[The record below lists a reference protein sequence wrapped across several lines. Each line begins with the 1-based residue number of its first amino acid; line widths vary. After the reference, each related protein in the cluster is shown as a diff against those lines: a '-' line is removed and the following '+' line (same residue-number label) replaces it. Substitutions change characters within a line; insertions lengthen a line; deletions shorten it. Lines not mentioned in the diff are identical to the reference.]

1 MQTLIKNG
9 QVIDPANQLNG
20 PFDILINNRKIEAI
34 EPQGKISGS
43 KLKDVPVIDAKNCV
57 VAPGFCDMHVHFRE
71 PGHEYKETIETGSA
85 SAAAGGFSTVAVMPN
100 TSPVNDNRSITELIF
115 SQAKKTNL
123 VNVLPIGAIT
133 KGLKGE
139 SLSDMGE
146 LKEAGCIG
154 YSDDG
159 RPVMNSELMRRAF
172 EYSRMFGLPCIQHSE
187 ILDLTREGCM
197 NEGIISTELGL
208 KGMPVEAED
217 IMVFRD
223 ICLLRKTGG
232 RLHVAHISS
241 GGAVELVRQAKAK
254 GLPVTCEVA
263 PHHFTLTEE
272 ACRNYDTNAKMSPPL
287 RTHEDLELIK
297 EGLRDGTIDI
307 IATDHA
313 PHDVADKQM
322 EFSKACFGIVGLETA
337 LPLTLKM
344 VDEKVI
350 TLQKAVDL
358 LTHQPCRLF
367 NLDKGTLGVG
377 KDADIVIFN
386 PKTQYAIEP
395 EKFKSRSKNSP
406 YKGWK
411 VRGKV
416 LHTLVAGK
424 TIYSAYMDNLSNSA
438 NP

>member
-9 QVIDPANQLNG
+9 QVIDPANQLDG
-20 PFDILINNRKIEAI
+20 SFDILINNGKIEAI

-159 RPVMNSELMRRAF
+159 RPVMDSELMRRAF

-187 ILDLTREGCM
+187 TLDLTQGGCM

-313 PHDVADKQM
+313 PHDLADKQM

-358 LTHQPCRLF
+358 LTQQPCRLF
-367 NLDKGTLGVG
+367 NLNKGNLGVG

-386 PKTQYAIEP
+386 PKTQYTIEP

-424 TIYSAYMDNLSNSA
+424 TVYSASNE
-438 NP
+438 

>member
-9 QVIDPANQLNG
+9 QVIDPANQLDG
-20 PFDILINNRKIEAI
+20 SFDILINNGKIEAI

-159 RPVMNSELMRRAF
+159 RPVMDSELMRRAF

-187 ILDLTREGCM
+187 ILDLTQGGCM

-241 GGAVELVRQAKAK
+241 GGAVDLVRQAKAK

-367 NLDKGTLGVG
+367 NLDKGSLGVG
-377 KDADIVIFN
+377 RDADIVIFN
-386 PKTQYAIEP
+386 PKTQYTIEP

-424 TIYSAYMDNLSNSA
+424 TIYSAYNG
-438 NP
+438 

>member
-9 QVIDPANQLNG
+9 QVIDPANQLDG
-20 PFDILINNRKIEAI
+20 SFDILINNGKIEAI
-34 EPQGKISGS
+34 EAQGKISGS

-159 RPVMNSELMRRAF
+159 RPVMDSELMRRAF

-187 ILDLTREGCM
+187 ILDLTQGGCM

-313 PHDVADKQM
+313 PHNLADKQM

-358 LTHQPCRLF
+358 LTQQPCRLF
-367 NLDKGTLGVG
+367 NLNKGNLGVG

-386 PKTQYAIEP
+386 PKTQYTIEP

-424 TIYSAYMDNLSNSA
+424 TVYSAYNE
-438 NP
+438 

>member
-43 KLKDVPVIDAKNCV
+43 KLKDVPVIDANNCV

-159 RPVMNSELMRRAF
+159 RPVMDSELMRRAF

-187 ILDLTREGCM
+187 TLDLTQGGCM

-313 PHDVADKQM
+313 PHDLADKQM
-322 EFSKACFGIVGLETA
+322 EFSNACFGIVGLETA

-424 TIYSAYMDNLSNSA
+424 TVYSASNE
-438 NP
+438 

>member
-159 RPVMNSELMRRAF
+159 RPVMDSELMRRAF

-187 ILDLTREGCM
+187 ILDLTQGGCM

-313 PHDVADKQM
+313 PHDLADKQM

-424 TIYSAYMDNLSNSA
+424 TIYSAYNE
-438 NP
+438 

>member
-9 QVIDPANQLNG
+9 HVIDPANEIDG
-20 PFDILINNRKIEAI
+20 FFDILINNRKIEAVA
-34 EPQGKISGS
+34 PQGKIPAG
-43 KLKDVPVIDAKNCV
+43 KIKDDQIIDAKGCI

-100 TSPVNDNRSITELIF
+100 TSPVNDNRSVTELVI
-115 SQAKKTNL
+115 SQAKKTAL
-123 VNVLPIGAIT
+123 VNIFPIGAIT

-139 SLSDMGE
+139 TLSDMGE
-146 LKEAGCIG
+146 LKESGCIG

-159 RPVMNSELMRRAF
+159 RPVMDSELMRRAL
-172 EYSRMFGLPCIQHSE
+172 EYSRMFDLPCIQHSE
-187 ILDLTREGCM
+187 ILDLTRGGCM
-197 NEGIISTELGL
+197 NEGIVSTELGL

-223 ICLLRKTGG
+223 ICLLEKTGG

-241 GGAVELVRQAKAK
+241 GGSVELVRQAKAK

-272 ACRNYDTNAKMSPPL
+272 ACRNYDTNTKMSPPL
-287 RTHEDLELIK
+287 RTDTDIDLIK
-297 EGLRDGTIDI
+297 KGLKDGTIDM

-313 PHDVADKQM
+313 PHDLADKQV
-322 EFSKACFGIVGLETA
+322 EFSNACFGIVGLETA
-337 LPLTLKM
+337 LPLTLKL
-344 VDEKVI
+344 VDENII

-358 LTHQPCRLF
+358 LTHQPCRVF
-367 NLDKGTLGVG
+367 KLDKGTLGVG

-386 PKTQYAIEP
+386 ADTEYTIDPA
-395 EKFKSRSKNSP
+395 KFKSRSKNSP

-411 VRGKV
+411 VRGKI

-424 TIYSAYMDNLSNSA
+424 TVYSSDNE
-438 NP
+438 

>member
-9 QVIDPANQLNG
+9 QVIDPANQIDGL
-20 PFDILINNRKIEAI
+20 FDILINNRKIEAV
-34 EPQGKISGS
+34 EPQGKVSAS
-43 KLKDVPVIDAKNCV
+43 KIKEAQIIDAKDCV
-57 VAPGFCDMHVHFRE
+57 IAPGFCDMHVHFRE

-85 SAAAGGFSTVAVMPN
+85 SAAAGGFSTVVVMPN
-100 TSPVNDNRSITELIF
+100 TSPVNDNRSVTELIL
-115 SQAKKTNL
+115 SQAKKTGI

-139 SLSDMGE
+139 ILSDMGE
-146 LKEAGCIG
+146 LKESGCIG

-159 RPVMNSELMRRAF
+159 KPVMDSELMRRAL
-172 EYSRMFGLPCIQHSE
+172 EYSRMFDLPCIQHSE
-187 ILDLTREGCM
+187 ILDLTRGGCM
-197 NEGIISTELGL
+197 NEGIVSTELGL

-223 ICLLRKTGG
+223 ISLLPKTGG

-287 RTHEDLELIK
+287 RTDRDIELIK

-313 PHDVADKQM
+313 PHDLADKQV
-322 EFSKACFGIVGLETA
+322 EFSNACFGIVGLETA
-337 LPLTLKM
+337 LPLTLKL
-344 VDEKVI
+344 VDENII

-358 LTHQPCRLF
+358 LTQQPCRIF

-386 PKTQYAIEP
+386 PSTKYIIDPAN
-395 EKFKSRSKNSP
+395 FKSRSKNSP

-411 VRGKV
+411 VRGEI

-424 TIYSAYMDNLSNSA
+424 IVYSAHNK
-438 NP
+438 

>member
-9 QVIDPANQLNG
+9 QVIDPANQLDG
-20 PFDILINNRKIEAI
+20 SFDILINNGKIEAI

-159 RPVMNSELMRRAF
+159 RPVMDSELMRRAF

-187 ILDLTREGCM
+187 TLDLTQGGCM

-313 PHDVADKQM
+313 PHGLADKQM

-358 LTHQPCRLF
+358 LTQQPCRLF
-367 NLDKGTLGVG
+367 NLNKGNLGVG

-386 PKTQYAIEP
+386 PKTQYTIEP

-424 TIYSAYMDNLSNSA
+424 TVYSAYNE
-438 NP
+438 

>member
-9 QVIDPANQLNG
+9 QVIDPANQLDG
-20 PFDILINNRKIEAI
+20 SFDVLINNGKIEAI

-159 RPVMNSELMRRAF
+159 RPVMDSELMRRAF

-187 ILDLTREGCM
+187 ILDLTQGGCM

-313 PHDVADKQM
+313 PHDLADKQM

-358 LTHQPCRLF
+358 LTQQPCRLF
-367 NLDKGTLGVG
+367 NLNKGNLGVG

-386 PKTQYAIEP
+386 PKTQYTVEP

-424 TIYSAYMDNLSNSA
+424 TIYSAYNG
-438 NP
+438 

>member
-9 QVIDPANQLNG
+9 QVIDPANQLDG
-20 PFDILINNRKIEAI
+20 SFEILINNGKIEAI
-34 EPQGKISGS
+34 EPQGQISGS
-43 KLKDVPVIDAKNCV
+43 TLKDVPVIDAKNCV

-146 LKEAGCIG
+146 LKEAGCIA

-159 RPVMNSELMRRAF
+159 RPVMDSELMRRAF

-187 ILDLTREGCM
+187 ILDLTQGGCM

-208 KGMPVEAED
+208 KGMTVEAED

-313 PHDVADKQM
+313 PHDLADKQM

-367 NLDKGTLGVG
+367 NLDKGSLGVG
-377 KDADIVIFN
+377 RDADIVIFN
-386 PKTQYAIEP
+386 PKTQYTIEP

-424 TIYSAYMDNLSNSA
+424 TVYSAYNE
-438 NP
+438 

>member
-9 QVIDPANQLNG
+9 QVIDPANQLDG
-20 PFDILINNRKIEAI
+20 SFDILINNGKIEAI

-123 VNVLPIGAIT
+123 VNVFPIGAIT

-159 RPVMNSELMRRAF
+159 RPVMDSELMRRAF

-187 ILDLTREGCM
+187 ILDLTQGGCM

-313 PHDVADKQM
+313 PHYVADKQM

-358 LTHQPCRLF
+358 LTQQPCRLF
-367 NLDKGTLGVG
+367 NLDKGNLGVG

-386 PKTQYAIEP
+386 PKTQYTIEP

-424 TIYSAYMDNLSNSA
+424 TVYSASNE
-438 NP
+438 

>member
-123 VNVLPIGAIT
+123 VNVFPIGAIT

-159 RPVMNSELMRRAF
+159 RPVMDSELMRRAF

-386 PKTQYAIEP
+386 PKTQYTIEP

>member
-9 QVIDPANQLNG
+9 QVIDPANQLDG
-20 PFDILINNRKIEAI
+20 SFDILINNGKIEAI

-159 RPVMNSELMRRAF
+159 RPVMDSELMRRAF

-187 ILDLTREGCM
+187 TLDLTQGGCM

-313 PHDVADKQM
+313 PHDLADKQM

-358 LTHQPCRLF
+358 LTQQPCRLF
-367 NLDKGTLGVG
+367 NLNKGNLGVG

-386 PKTQYAIEP
+386 PKTQYTIEP

-424 TIYSAYMDNLSNSA
+424 TVYSAYNE
-438 NP
+438 

>member
-9 QVIDPANQLNG
+9 HVIDPANQVDG
-20 PFDILINNRKIEAI
+20 SFDILINNRKIKAVVPRGKVPASKI
-34 EPQGKISGS
+34 EDAQ
-43 KLKDVPVIDAKNCV
+43 VIDAKDCV

-71 PGHEYKETIETGSA
+71 PGHEYKETIETGSL

-100 TSPVNDNRSITELIF
+100 TSPVNDNRSVTELIL
-115 SQAKKTNL
+115 SQAKKIGL
-123 VNVLPIGAIT
+123 INVLPIGAIT
-133 KGLKGE
+133 RGLKGE
-139 SLSDMGE
+139 TLSDMGE
-146 LKEAGCIG
+146 LKESGCIG

-159 RPVMNSELMRRAF
+159 KPVMDSELMRRAL
-172 EYSRMFGLPCIQHSE
+172 EYSRMFDLPCIQHSE
-187 ILDLTREGCM
+187 ILDLTQGGCM
-197 NEGIISTELGL
+197 NEGIVSTELGL

-223 ICLLRKTGG
+223 ICLLKKTGG

-241 GGAVELVRQAKAK
+241 GGAVDLVRHAKAK

-287 RTHEDLELIK
+287 RTDEDIELIK
-297 EGLRDGTIDI
+297 EGLRDGTIDM

-313 PHDVADKQM
+313 PHDLADKQV
-322 EFSKACFGIVGLETA
+322 EFSNACFGIVGLETA
-337 LPLTLKM
+337 LPLTLKL

-350 TLQKAVDL
+350 TLQKAIDI
-358 LTHQPCRLF
+358 LTQQPCRVF
-367 NLDKGTLGVG
+367 NLDKGSLGVG

-386 PKTQYAIEP
+386 PDTQYTIDPA
-395 EKFKSRSKNSP
+395 KFKSRSKNSP

-424 TIYSAYMDNLSNSA
+424 TVYSANSE
-438 NP
+438 